1 MSWLSSAI
9 GKIPL
14 IGRPINEVGKILPS
28 GGQLL
33 GGAML
38 GPVGSVL
45 GGAIDGNTTPL
56 QKNVGNTIAGAEGLA
71 GGGVGLS
78 GLLGGG
84 AAATGS
90 AAGSVG
96 AGAAGRAAAGAPT
109 SLAGLLGQI
118 PGIGGLLSG
127 LVGAAGGGSGLIDKG
142 LGAAELLNASNLAKQ
157 STGYA
162 KNAMDTANQ
171 SYDSRA
177 PLRLSGIQGMLN
189 PKPSS
194 DLSGL
199 SSVSAAGNPFAQGR
213 VGSPMPLRNV

>member
-14 IGRPINEVGKILPS
+14 IGHPINEIGKVLPS
-28 GGQLL
+28 GGQLI

-84 AAATGS
+84 AG
-90 AAGSVG
+90 AAGSAG
-96 AGAAGRAAAGAPT
+96 AGAAGGAAAGAPT

-118 PGIGGLLSG
+118 PGIGGLVSG

-142 LGAAELLNASNLAKQ
+142 LGAAELLNASNLSKQ
-157 STGYA
+157 STQYA

-213 VGSPMPLRNV
+213 VGAPLPLRNV